1 MSKRKPIHEVVIEK
15 GDAIAADLRQFK
27 LSIAAIKANHEVGYD
42 VIEQTAEEYG
52 ISMRNRGRRMH
63 QIASVKNHER
73 RRAEAAFL
81 RDLKETKETLGNL
94 AKKYKI
100 SKDNATKLAKLEGIN
115 TRERDNA
122 IRREACETRK
132 KTRPPTANVADM
144 LLCGDLS
151 RIVMG
156 SKWNGQELRI

>member
-1 MSKRKPIHEVVIEK
+1 MSKRKPVHEVVREK
-15 GDAIAADLRQFK
+15 GKAIAADLREFT
-27 LSIAAIKANHEVGYD
+27 LSLAAIRAKHGVGSD

-63 QIASVKNHER
+63 QIASVKSHER
-73 RRAEAAFL
+73 RRAEAAFV

-100 SKDNATKLAKLEGIN
+100 SKDQATKLAKLDGID
-115 TRERDNA
+115 TRERQKA
-122 IRREACETRK
+122 IRRETCETRK
-132 KTRPPTANVADM
+132 KSRPPAATEADM

-151 RIVMG
+151 RLVMG
-156 SKWNGQELRI
+156 SKWNSRELRV

>member
-1 MSKRKPIHEVVIEK
+1 MSKRKPIHEVVREK
-15 GDAIAADLRQFK
+15 GESIAADLREFK
-27 LSIAAIKANHEVGYD
+27 LSIAAIKSKHSVGSD

-63 QIASVKNHER
+63 QIASVKSHER

-81 RDLKETKETLGNL
+81 RDLKETKETLGAL

-100 SKDNATKLAKLEGIN
+100 GKDNATRLAKLDGID
-115 TRERDNA
+115 TRERQKA
-122 IRREACETRK
+122 IRRETCETRK
-132 KTRPPTANVADM
+132 KTRPPAAAEADM

-151 RIVMG
+151 RLVMG
-156 SKWNGQELRI
+156 SKWNSRELRV